1 MPLTDSHKST
11 LRQLI
16 GSAVS
21 YRGKTCVV
29 VEVLEEDAT
38 LVLQATGLRD
48 SLQADQYGE
57 AGRHVAEVFVLP
69 LLEEDGSFHSE
80 FCKLGLSAC

>member
-1 MPLTDSHKST
+1 MTLTDSHKST

-16 GSAVS
+16 GSAVN
-21 YRGKTCVV
+21 YRGKNCVV

-57 AGRHVAEVFVLP
+57 AGRHVAEVFILP
-69 LLEEDGSFHSE
+69 LLEDDGTYHSE